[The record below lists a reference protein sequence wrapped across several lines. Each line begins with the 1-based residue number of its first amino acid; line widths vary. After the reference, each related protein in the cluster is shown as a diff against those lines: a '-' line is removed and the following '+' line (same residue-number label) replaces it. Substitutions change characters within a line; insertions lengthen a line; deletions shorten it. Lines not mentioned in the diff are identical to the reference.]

1 MLVLMALFHSF
12 CFATRMSQDP
22 AAAAAAV
29 LGADTGRGTT
39 GEAIFILIPLD

>member
-22 AAAAAAV
+22 AAAAV

-39 GEAIFILIPLD
+39 EEAIFILIPLD